1 MKKTTLVLTLF
12 FAVLLSAFWID
23 SMSNDSVPTT
33 TKLRVRIVGD
43 QGESLINLQTT
54 VEHVSGFH
62 PTTQVEKNVYGD
74 PSSPEETLSITDIQS
89 GQTGEIVIHIDKSIK
104 IP

>member
-1 MKKTTLVLTLF
+1 M
-12 FAVLLSAFWID
+12 
-23 SMSNDSVPTT
+23 
-33 TKLRVRIVGD
+33 TKLRIRVVGS

-54 VEHVSGFH
+54 VQHVSGFH

-74 PSSPEETLSITDIQS
+74 PNSPEETLSITDITQ
-89 GQTGEIVIHIDKSIK
+89 GQTGEIVIKIDKSIK